1 MSATKQESLI
11 HMLALVNRLSNLV
24 VEMQVR
30 KAQMLA
36 RSDTSHKSET
46 NK

>member
-1 MSATKQESLI
+1 MVNKQESLI
-11 HMLALVNRLSNLV
+11 HMLALANRLNNIV

-36 RSDTSHKSET
+36 RGDTSHKTEPQ
-46 NK
+46 

>member
-1 MSATKQESLI
+1 MVNKQESLI
-11 HMLALVNRLSNLV
+11 HMLALANRLNNII

-36 RSDTSHKSET
+36 RGDTSRKTEPQ
-46 NK
+46 